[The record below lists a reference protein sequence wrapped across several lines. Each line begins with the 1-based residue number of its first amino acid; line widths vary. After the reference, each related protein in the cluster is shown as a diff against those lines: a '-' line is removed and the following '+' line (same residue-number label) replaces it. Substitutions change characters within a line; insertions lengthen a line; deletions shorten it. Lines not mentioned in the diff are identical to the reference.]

1 MKKLINSYDH
11 EAKFYENELAEAKN
25 YYLPKS
31 DLPCNESEYLGRDY
45 KGYCEQYT
53 EYKQGIEQAE
63 NLEELAEV
71 LNNFTD
77 VFDNGSKY
85 EVVEF

>member
-31 DLPCNESEYLGRDY
+31 VLPCDESEYLGKDY
-45 KGYCEQYT
+45 KRYCEQYT

-63 NLEELAEV
+63 NLEELAEA
-71 LNNFTD
+71 LNDFTD
-77 VFDNGSKY
+77 IFGNGSACK
-85 EVVEF
+85 VVEF

>member
-11 EAKFYENELAEAKN
+11 EVEFYENKLAEAKN

-31 DLPCNESEYLGRDY
+31 DLPCDESEYLGKDY

-63 NLEELAEV
+63 NLEELAKA

-77 VFDNGSKY
+77 VFNNGSTYK
-85 EVVEF
+85 VVEF